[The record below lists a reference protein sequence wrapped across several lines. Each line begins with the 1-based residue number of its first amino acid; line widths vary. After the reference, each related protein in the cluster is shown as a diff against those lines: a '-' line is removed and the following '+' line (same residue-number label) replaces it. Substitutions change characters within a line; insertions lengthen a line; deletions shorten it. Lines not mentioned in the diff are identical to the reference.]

1 MIGQNE
7 ESKITKKPEISSTSS
22 ENESDVDDSKEE
34 QVKAVKEEWF
44 DKRKKSKRK
53 HFSLFLKKKEQ

>member
-53 HFSLFLKKKEQ
+53 NFSLFFKKEQ